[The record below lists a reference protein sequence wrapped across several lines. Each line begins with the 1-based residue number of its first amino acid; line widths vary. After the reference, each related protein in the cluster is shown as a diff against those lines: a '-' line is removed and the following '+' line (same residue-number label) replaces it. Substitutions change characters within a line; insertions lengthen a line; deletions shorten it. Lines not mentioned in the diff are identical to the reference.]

1 MNNEELKRK
10 IIDVLRDNCEYEL
23 RYYPDDNY
31 TEVVIDYEA
40 IADALIEA
48 GIGDVSSEKA
58 MREFA
63 EAFYREKCAEYDL
76 LNYQMQKS
84 EYRIAEAQHRAEA
97 AEKALR
103 NAAPRL
109 KCRGGLGKGFCKVD
123 KCDYYHC
130 NNDDGCVKSHLE
142 QAEKE
147 LAEEGKDG

>member
-1 MNNEELKRK
+1 MTKQELREKIVEIIKQNGVFNGKSMRRDYYVVNDEEL
-10 IIDVLRDNCEYEL
+10 
-23 RYYPDDNY
+23 
-31 TEVVIDYEA
+31 
-40 IADALIEA
+40 ADALIAA

-142 QAEKE
+142 QAERIE
-147 LAEEGKDG
+147 RVA